1 MSLLTVVGT
10 KCVINFSME
19 LNRAQNKQKGASVKV
34 VKNLLKGES
43 GKVRKELVV
52 IEIYSDLKTNKYTFK

>member
-10 KCVINFSME
+10 KCVINLSME
-19 LNRAQNKQKGASVKV
+19 LNRGQNKPKGASVKV